1 MTEQVLAGN
10 RVTGRTFYSYSDE
23 YSERITFHKIGSFKL
38 RSISRIFFDTD
49 DLILLNKGMHGESIW
64 LFNYK
69 EGVLIDIEIK
79 ERDVINDVEKTRR
92 VEFIYDGRDEPMEVI
107 YKYENGSSQVIY
119 TTKH

>member
-1 MTEQVLAGN
+1 
-10 RVTGRTFYSYSDE
+10 
-23 YSERITFHKIGSFKL
+23 
-38 RSISRIFFDTD
+38 
-49 DLILLNKGMHGESIW
+49 MHGESIW

-79 ERDVINDVEKTRR
+79 ERDVINDVEETRR